1 MHEGLQFPRASMH
14 KRKIQA
20 RSKQNIVL
28 LSSRRRIGH
37 IDVAERVLPPQP
49 LADLGHSA
57 EVECRAILAGVIQIR
72 EEVELLAQQ
81 GVHPQLVVQF
91 FAHRHG
97 GKAAAGQRSVF
108 FTGVVKAAKQVQRGA
123 DIVDRVPAQAAAK
136 DGTQIK
142 SLQSIGLEIRADVAE
157 QPGSQIMVITELRPA
172 RALAVVAGVAPGAS
186 LVAYMLLVYRL
197 NLSRK
202 VLRSAVKASARFLVR
217 LLPRVSPK
225 PTLVPPCQPSR
236 RPGCSDFS

>member
-1 MHEGLQFPRASMH
+1 MH

-157 QPGSQIMVITELRPA
+157 QPGSQIMVITSSALHRVGGSGTSRPRGIIGSVYA
-172 RALAVVAGVAPGAS
+172 LGIQAQLVAQGLAVGSEGQ
-186 LVAYMLLVYRL
+186 R
-197 NLSRK
+197 
-202 VLRSAVKASARFLVR
+202 
-217 LLPRVSPK
+217 
-225 PTLVPPCQPSR
+225 
-236 RPGCSDFS
+236 